1 MYGCFFLTFCI
12 GAFFAARENSAAAVR
27 NFLISSLGLALL
39 VLLASVLHFDRFKP
53 GPVTWVWFG
62 FFGLAALVFALALL
76 RQRQAA
82 PMLSTSAA

>member
-1 MYGCFFLTFCI
+1 LYGCFFLTFCI

-53 GPVTWVWFG
+53 EPVTWIWFG
-62 FFGLAALVFALALL
+62 FFGLAAVAFGLALVH
-76 RQRQAA
+76 QRQALPA
-82 PMLSTSAA
+82 LAASAA